1 MNKHLTAFRS
11 KFDNVAASARNVAN
25 KAAVG
30 GTALMASGAA
40 FAQGAGDVEA
50 VISTQLAL
58 ALAIVVAG
66 TIALLT
72 IRYSKMARRA

>member
-1 MNKHLTAFRS
+1 MNKYLTAFRS
-11 KFDNVAASARNVAN
+11 KLDNAAASARNVAN
-25 KAAVG
+25 KAAAV
-30 GTALMASGAA
+30 GTALLTSGAA
-40 FAQGAGDVEA
+40 HAQATGVEG
-50 VISTQLAL
+50 VINEQLTL